1 MAKMLINFSQ
11 KNSEFLKEVRNRYGI
26 NSTKFLNNVLDSLNS
41 NNNNKNKIEDDKSRI
56 EYKKESIKNIADE
69 VKKIQKITKAE
80 ENKTTP
86 LENIK
91 QEFRIRLN
99 KKEVDFL
106 KAEAEKNL
114 FSSIPKEIKYRVLNS
129 IYEEKT
135 MSNIELKKMNEM
147 KNDLNKI
154 STNLNEL
161 LKVLRKVE
169 KEEQKISGVNY
180 KALIT
185 WSEKISKTMNEIKDE
200 YFRQLEKLEYKL

>member
-1 MAKMLINFSQ
+1 MLSIPVIRAKD
-11 KNSEFLKEVRNRYGI
+11 EEE
-26 NSTKFLNNVLDSLNS
+26 
-41 NNNNKNKIEDDKSRI
+41 IE
-56 EYKKESIKNIADE
+56 A
-69 VKKIQKITKAE
+69 T
-80 ENKTTP
+80 
-86 LENIK
+86 
-91 QEFRIRLN
+91 
-99 KKEVDFL
+99 L

-169 KEEQKISGVNY
+169 KEEQKISGVDY

>member
-11 KNSEFLKEVRNRYGI
+11 KNSEFLKEIRNRYGI
-26 NSTKFLNNVLDSLNS
+26 NSTKFLNNVLNSLNS
-41 NNNNKNKIEDDKSRI
+41 NNNDKDKIEV

-69 VKKIQKITKAE
+69 VKKIPKIIKAE

-114 FSSIPKEIKYRVLNS
+114 FLSIPKEIKYRVLNS

-135 MSNIELKKMNEM
+135 MPNIELKKMNEM

-169 KEEQKISGVNY
+169 KEERKISGVDYNV
-180 KALIT
+180 LIA